1 MKKKSQKEMP
11 YGSKPKIANI
21 VATGRFPKEINIIKV
36 YKFLDLPQ
44 KEYEPE
50 SYPGLLTKV
59 EVNGNLRHVTIY
71 NNGKFI
77 IAGATSIKDVDDTY
91 KIIFEKLKNFG
102 CF

>member
-1 MKKKSQKEMP
+1 MKKKSQKEIQ
-11 YGSKPKIANI
+11 YDTKPIIVNI
-21 VATGRFPKEINIIKV
+21 VATGRFPKEIDILKV
-36 YKFLDLPQ
+36 YKFLDFPQ

-71 NNGKFI
+71 RNGKYI
-77 IAGATSIKDVDDTY
+77 ITGAASIKDIDETY